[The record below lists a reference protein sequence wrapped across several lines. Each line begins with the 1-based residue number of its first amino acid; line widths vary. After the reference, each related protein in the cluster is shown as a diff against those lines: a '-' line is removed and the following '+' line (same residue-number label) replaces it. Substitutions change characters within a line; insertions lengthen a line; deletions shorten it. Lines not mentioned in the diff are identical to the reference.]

1 MRAPAARPAPPAPA
15 SAYPAPA
22 PRRAVR
28 LSATLSF
35 YLARQVALGIG
46 IALFTL
52 AALALVIDIIELLR
66 RASGHPQATLG
77 VVLLLAGLHLPFL
90 VQKLTPFAVLFG
102 TMLCFVRL
110 TRSHEL
116 VATRAMGV
124 SVWQFLLPALLVAL
138 LLGGIVVTAFNPLA
152 AATVARYER
161 LETAYLAGGE
171 SLVAAAPAG
180 LWLRQTKGDE
190 EILIHARHMLR
201 GSPPVLQSV
210 MVVTY
215 EDGNRFAGRIDV
227 PEARLEPGRLE
238 LIEPVIT
245 RPDGLSEL
253 RDRLTIP
260 TDITPDRIQE
270 SFAPPE
276 TLSFWDLPAFI
287 DGLEAVGFSAREH
300 RLYWQGLLAL
310 PLLLCAMLL
319 IGTTFSLR
327 LVRRG
332 GTGLLVTTGVVTGL
346 AFYVLADVVFAI
358 GLSGRLPVV
367 PAAWIPA
374 GVAVLLGLTSLLHLE
389 DG

>member
-1 MRAPAARPAPPAPA
+1 MRAPAPRPAPAA
-15 SAYPAPA
+15 AATAYPAPT
-22 PRRAVR
+22 PRRDVK
-28 LSATLSF
+28 LSATLSI

-46 IALFTL
+46 IALFSL
-52 AALALVIDIIELLR
+52 SALALVIDIVELLR
-66 RASGHPQATLG
+66 RASGRPEATLG

-124 SVWQFLLPALLVAL
+124 SVWQFLLPALVVAL

-161 LETAYLAGGE
+161 LNAAYLSSGE
-171 SLVAAAPAG
+171 SLVAAAPGG

-201 GSPPVLQSV
+201 GNPPVLQRV

-215 EDGNRFAGRIDV
+215 HDGNRFAERIDA
-227 PEARLEPGRLE
+227 PEARLEAGRLQ
-238 LIEPVIT
+238 LIEPVLT
-245 RPDGLSEL
+245 QPDGTSEL
-253 RDRLTIP
+253 RDRLAIP

-287 DGLEAVGFSAREH
+287 RALEAVGFSAREH

-332 GTGLLVTTGVVTGL
+332 GTGLLVTAGVVTGF

-374 GVAVLLGLTSLLHLE
+374 GIAVLLGLTSLLHLE